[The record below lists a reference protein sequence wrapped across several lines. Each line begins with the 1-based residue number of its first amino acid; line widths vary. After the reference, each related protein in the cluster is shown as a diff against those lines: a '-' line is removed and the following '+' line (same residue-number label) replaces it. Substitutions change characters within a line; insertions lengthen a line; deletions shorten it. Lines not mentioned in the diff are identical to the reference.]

1 MTEFHASEAARG
13 RKAEQSDRTRAAL
26 IEVAR
31 GLFAER
37 GYAGTST
44 EEIVHAAGVTR
55 GALYHHFRDK
65 QDLFEAV
72 YRDLQD
78 DLRQRIVNASRV
90 EADVWER
97 VRAGFHEYL
106 DHSMEPTVQR
116 IVLIDAPSV
125 LGWERWREIDSE
137 YALGLLRGGM
147 ERLKSEGYIA
157 AGTSIEHL
165 SHLLLGVVSEASH
178 VIAFASDVP
187 AARAEVGALVDH
199 LLDSL
204 RAR

>member
-1 MTEFHASEAARG
+1 MTHVQDGEAVRR

-26 IEVAR
+26 VAVAR
-31 GLFAER
+31 ALFAER
-37 GYAGTST
+37 GYAGTAT
-44 EEIVHAAGVTR
+44 EEIVQAAGVTR

-72 YRDLQD
+72 YRELQTE
-78 DLRQRIVNASRV
+78 LRARIVQATRV

-106 DHSMEPTVQR
+106 DRSMDPTVQR

-125 LGWERWREIDSE
+125 LGWERWRAIDGE
-137 YALGLLRGGM
+137 FALGLLRAGM
-147 ERLKSEGYIA
+147 ERLRQEGVLD
-157 AGTSIEHL
+157 AGISIEHL

-178 VIAFASDVP
+178 VIAGAADVP
-187 AARAEVGALVDH
+187 AARREVGGLVDRF
-199 LLDSL
+199 LDAL